1 MSDLPIW
8 PGYHLAH
15 VDVSH
20 QDIIPSSRT
29 QFFGLA
35 GASIATHVG
44 GSRGNECA
52 HAIHM
57 IWFSVATLAIMVT
70 GHIVLMIEGE

>member
-1 MSDLPIW
+1 MSHLPIW
-8 PGYHLAH
+8 PGYRLTH

-29 QFFGLA
+29 QSFGLA
-35 GASIATHVG
+35 SSIATRVG
-44 GSRGNECA
+44 SSHGNECA